1 MSETLSIYLGS
12 FDLIKKFEFAIANMK
27 GKFALCS
34 GHYVVEAR
42 SVMGILS
49 MDISRPIQL
58 RISDSTETDIETLRQ
73 YCIQDTQI

>member
-1 MSETLSIYLGS
+1 MSATLSIYLGS
-12 FDLIKKFEFAIANMK
+12 FDLIKKFESAIANMK

-58 RISDSTETDIETLRQ
+58 RISDSTETDIEILRQ
-73 YCIQDTQI
+73 YGIQDTQI

>member
-1 MSETLSIYLGS
+1 MSATLSIYFGS
-12 FDLIKKFEFAIANMK
+12 FDLIKKFESAIANMK

-58 RISDSTETDIETLRQ
+58 RISDSTETDIEILRQ

>member
-1 MSETLSIYLGS
+1 MSATLSIYLGS
-12 FDLIKKFEFAIANMK
+12 FDLIKKFESAIANMK

-34 GHYVVEAR
+34 VHYVVEAR
-42 SVMGILS
+42 SIMGILS

-58 RISDSTETDIETLRQ
+58 RISDSTETDIEILRQ

>member
-1 MSETLSIYLGS
+1 MSATLSIYLGS
-12 FDLIKKFEFAIANMK
+12 FDLIKKFESAIANMK

-42 SVMGILS
+42 SIMGILS

-58 RISDSTETDIETLRQ
+58 RISDSTETDIEILRQ

>member
-1 MSETLSIYLGS
+1 MSATLSIYLGS
-12 FDLIKKFEFAIANMK
+12 FDLIKKFESAIANMK

-34 GHYVVEAR
+34 GHYVVGAR

-58 RISDSTETDIETLRQ
+58 RISDSTETDIEILRQ